1 MTEVNNTPVPEK
13 TGIMKFFPLPTAR
26 PSQEVVIREIDKV
39 FKSGTNI
46 VVLEAPVGSGKSAIA
61 ITLAKSLGL
70 MGEVGV
76 GGAHI
81 ITPRKSLQDQ
91 YFEDFSE
98 DIVLMKGRNAYPC
111 TFESTPRQYVS
122 TIKAI
127 KEGRIKPPDRGSP
140 DCGDAPCKGDSD
152 VFQLCTEDR
161 ECPYGVAIKVAQD
174 HSIVIHNLHSFIFQ
188 SNFGLRFDKR
198 GILIVDEAHEIENT
212 VRGFISKKIFLKG
225 TLKKEETAAFKS
237 INDWTTFLFQDKY
250 IPEETERD
258 RNLKTQDKTYVSK
271 KEEYLRIVESLSQ
284 KDFFDKGFSVEI
296 NPTFKTSLTGTK
308 TPDGVVLEFIPHYV
322 GGAVRNMLLDYGD
335 KILLMSG
342 TIYDKDLFCRNLG
355 IRPEEAHF
363 IRIGSSFPK
372 QNRPIYLKREYQ
384 VNTSHANWNENFA
397 DLIEVIKKIM
407 VIFKDAKGLIHAPS
421 YLASE
426 QIKNALNDPRVV
438 NHSPQDFLTKLD
450 GFFSDKEPKVFISPV
465 CQQGVDFKDD
475 RARFQ
480 IVIRVPYMSTGSAF
494 VEDKVKNDFP
504 WYNYQALIVFGQQ
517 IGRINRSDNDYGAT
531 FLVDDRFNK
540 FISRN
545 AKALPTWVKEGMVW
559 K

>member
-1 MTEVNNTPVPEK
+1 MTEEI
-13 TGIMKFFPLPTAR
+13 GIMKFFPLDNAR
-26 PSQEVVIREIDKV
+26 PSQTIVLKEIDKV

-46 VVLEAPVGSGKSAIA
+46 VILEAPVGSGKSAIA

-70 MGEVGV
+70 QQEVGV
-76 GGAHI
+76 GGAHV

-111 TFESTPRQYVS
+111 TFEATPRQYAV

-127 KEGRIKPPDRGSP
+127 KEGKIKPPDRHSP
-140 DCGDAPCKGDSD
+140 NCGDAPCKGDAE
-152 VFQLCTEDR
+152 VFQICTEDR
-161 ECPYGVAIKVAQD
+161 ECPYGVAIKVAQEHD
-174 HSIVIHNLHSFIFQ
+174 IVIHNLHSFIFQ
-188 SNFGLRFDKR
+188 SNFGGKFDKR
-198 GILIVDEAHEIENT
+198 GILIVDEAHEIEGT

-225 TLKKEETAAFKS
+225 IFKKEETEKFTTVD
-237 INDWTTFLFQDKY
+237 DWVKFLTQTKY
-250 IPEETERD
+250 VPEETERD
-258 RNLKTQDKTYVSK
+258 RNLKAQDKAYVSK
-271 KEEYLRIVESLSQ
+271 KEEYLRIVEALSQ
-284 KDFFDKGFSVEI
+284 KDFFEKGFSVEVS
-296 NPTFKTSLTGTK
+296 PLFKVDGTGRQV
-308 TPDGVVLEFIPHYV
+308 PDGVVLEFIPHYV

-335 KILLMSG
+335 KVLLMSG
-342 TIYDKDLFCRNLG
+342 TIYDKDLFCKNLG
-355 IRPEEAHF
+355 IRPAEAHF

-372 QNRPIYLKREYQ
+372 QNRPIYLKQEYQ

-397 DLIEVIKKIM
+397 ELITVIQKIM
-407 VIFKDAKGLIHAPS
+407 TVFKDAKGLIHAPS
-421 YLASE
+421 YVASE
-426 QIKNALNDPRVV
+426 QIRNALNDPRIV
-438 NHSPQDFLTKLD
+438 NHTPQDFLTKLD
-450 GFFSDKEPKVFISPV
+450 EFFATKEPKVFVSPV

-480 IVIRVPYMSTGSAF
+480 IIIRVPYMSTGSAF

-504 WYNYQALIVFGQQ
+504 WYNYQALVVFGQQ
-517 IGRINRSDNDYGAT
+517 IGRINRSDGDYGAT

-545 AKALPTWVKEGMVW
+545 AKALPSWVKEGMVW